1 MTNKII
7 IPEEVKAM
15 KTIVFD
21 MDGTIAD
28 LYGVDGWLNDLI
40 NGDTRPYDIA
50 KPLVNMSAL
59 ARRLNSLQRKGYII
73 NIISWTSKSG
83 TAEYNARVAES
94 KKKWLAKH
102 LKSVKFNNVYI
113 VPYGT
118 PKHEISSGILFDDEQ
133 PNRTKWGI
141 GAYDVTDILGVL
153 KAVA

>member
-1 MTNKII
+1 MDKII
-7 IPEEVKAM
+7 N
-15 KTIVFD
+15 FD

-28 LYGVDGWLNDLI
+28 LYGVEGWLDDLI
-40 NGDTRPYDIA
+40 NSRVRPYAEA

-59 ARRLNSLQRKGYII
+59 ARMLNRLQRLGYKI

-83 TAEYNARVAES
+83 TAEYNERV
-94 KKKWLAKH
+94 KQTKLKWLAKH

-118 PKHEISSGILFDDEQ
+118 PKQTLSTGILFDDEQ
-133 PNRTKWGI
+133 PKRDNWGE
-141 GAYDVTDILGVL
+141 GAYNVDNILGVL

>member
-1 MTNKII
+1 MTEKII
-7 IPEEVKAM
+7 N
-15 KTIVFD
+15 FD

-28 LYGVDGWLNDLI
+28 LYGVSGWLNDLI

-59 ARRLNSLQRKGYII
+59 ARRLNALQRKGYII

-83 TAEYNARVAES
+83 TAEYNERVKVA
-94 KKKWLAKH
+94 KLNWLAKH

-118 PKHEISSGILFDDEQ
+118 PKHTISSGILFDDEE
-133 PNRTKWGI
+133 PNRTKWGV
-141 GAYDVTDILGVL
+141 GAYDVQDILGGL

>member
-1 MTNKII
+1 MTEKII
-7 IPEEVKAM
+7 N
-15 KTIVFD
+15 FD

-59 ARRLNSLQRKGYII
+59 ARRLNTLQRKGYII

-83 TAEYNARVAES
+83 TAEYNERVKVA
-94 KKKWLAKH
+94 KLNWLAKH

-118 PKHEISSGILFDDEQ
+118 PKHEISSGILFDDEEH
-133 PNRTKWGI
+133 NRNEWNGI
-141 GAYDVTDILGVL
+141 AFDEKDLIKKMRAFL
-153 KAVA
+153 